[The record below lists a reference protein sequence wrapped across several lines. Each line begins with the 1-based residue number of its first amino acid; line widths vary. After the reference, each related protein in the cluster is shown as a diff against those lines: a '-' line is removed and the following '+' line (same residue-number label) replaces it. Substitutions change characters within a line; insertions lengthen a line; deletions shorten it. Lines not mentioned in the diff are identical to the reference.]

1 MNFLSILIL
10 TIGHPYYK
18 PIVSS
23 ILLYLESE
31 ASDRGITTTFTAGS
45 VEIGIIGCSV
55 EIGIIG
61 CSVEIGIIG
70 GISAIGFKLGL
81 LDGTAE
87 EVGRVNS
94 GLFLN

>member
-31 ASDRGITTTFTAGS
+31 ASDRGITTRFTCGS
-45 VEIGIIGCSV
+45 VEI
-55 EIGIIG
+55 EISSLGSSSSG
-61 CSVEIGIIG
+61 L
-70 GISAIGFKLGL
+70 KLGL
-81 LDGTAE
+81 LDGAAE

>member
-61 CSVEIGIIG
+61 A
-70 GISAIGFKLGL
+70 ISDIGFKLGL